1 MTDIVLCLI
10 VLALVLIHS
19 DLRDI
24 INRMKD

>member
-10 VLALVLIHS
+10 VIALVLIHS

-24 INRMKD
+24 INKMKD

>member
-19 DLRDI
+19 DLQDI
-24 INRMKD
+24 INKMKD